1 MDLIKEIIGFIDQP
15 NTYFCMSLAV
25 LIIFSFGGTTNYL
38 RYSLTGISAFYAL
51 IAVGLSLDA
60 HEHRGFQY
68 IAPDYY
74 AAAFFAAFS
83 AFGFLLAALFKQR
96 KGLLRAIVILNCTT
110 MKSRSKISSLATPI
124 RNLNSKMPSNQISRC
139 ASSISCLRLVLVSA
153 P

>member
-25 LIIFSFGGTTNYL
+25 LIIFSFEETTNYL

-60 HEHRGFQY
+60 HEHRGIQY

-83 AFGFLLAALFKQR
+83 AFGILSAALIK
-96 KGLLRAIVILNCTT
+96 
-110 MKSRSKISSLATPI
+110 
-124 RNLNSKMPSNQISRC
+124 
-139 ASSISCLRLVLVSA
+139 
-153 P
+153 